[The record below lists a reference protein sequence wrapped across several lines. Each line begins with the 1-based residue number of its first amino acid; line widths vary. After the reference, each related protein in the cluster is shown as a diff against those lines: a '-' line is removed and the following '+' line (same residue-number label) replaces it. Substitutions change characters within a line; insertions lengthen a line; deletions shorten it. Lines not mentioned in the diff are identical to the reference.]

1 MNTKYMMKKQRY
13 WLLCLIGMVC
23 FSSCNNENEEQNFG
37 DNLSMNLMAQVNK
50 VKSRASSDNSWIAD
64 GTEQISLNV
73 GEKKVT
79 FKVVDVD
86 GTLEPVNEDNQLY
99 WPTPLKPQMVTAW
112 YPATEG
118 NNLPVT
124 WDVQADQSG
133 TGFQQSDILYT
144 STEVSFQG
152 NKILPFEH
160 LTTKVIVNLKGNGK
174 NDADLTGAVGT
185 IENSVLTGN
194 FSEGILTASS
204 GVGQTIIPQKFMST
218 DEYAFSCQALLVPQ
232 DMKEKQFIKIQMTG
246 RTFYYVPEEG
256 DANLVGGYKSVYN
269 ITVGDQKIFVEV
281 EKNSAQWGNEED
293 EIVETTPIS

>member
-13 WLLCLIGMVC
+13 WLLYLLGIVCL
-23 FSSCNNENEEQNFG
+23 SSCNNENEEQNFS
-37 DNLSMNLMAQVNK
+37 DNLLMNLTAQVNK
-50 VKSRASSDNSWIAD
+50 VKSRVSSDNSWVAD

-79 FKVVDVD
+79 FKVVDID

-118 NNLPVT
+118 NNLPAI
-124 WDVQADQSG
+124 WNVQADQSG

-152 NKILPFEH
+152 NKALPFEH

-174 NDADLTGAVGT
+174 NDTELAGAVVT
-185 IENSVLTGN
+185 IENAVLTGS
-194 FSEGILTASS
+194 FSEGVLTASS
-204 GVGQTIIPQKFMST
+204 GSGKTITPQKLMVT
-218 DEYAFSCQALLVPQ
+218 NGYAFSCQALLIPQ
-232 DMKEKQFIKIQMTG
+232 DMKEKQFIKIQMDG
-246 RTFYYVPEEG
+246 RTFYYVPEG
-256 DANLVGGYKSVYN
+256 DDANLAGGYKSVYN
-269 ITVGDQKIFVEV
+269 ITVGDQKISVEI
-281 EKNSAQWGNEED
+281 ENNSAQWGNEGD